1 MKSATIKSVNLS
13 PYGIGETVEIVFASY
28 WDSLEREVLDI
39 LDAYAAWGRVNIS
52 YTNDNGDPVNIN
64 DYI

>member
-1 MKSATIKSVNLS
+1 MKSATIKAANLA
-13 PYGIGETVEIVFASY
+13 PYGIGEIVEVVFASY

-39 LDAYAAWGRVNIS
+39 VDAYGYGAVHVCYADDDGQAVNIH
-52 YTNDNGDPVNIN
+52 